1 MVIRPDDTIVVRVA
15 RSEMGQGTLTG
26 LAQLVVEELEGDW
39 SKVTTESITAAQNLA
54 RNRVWGEM
62 GTGGSRG
69 IRISQDYVRRGGA
82 AARLM
87 LLQAAA
93 DAWKV
98 PVAEVSVA
106 KGVVTH
112 AASGRSTT
120 YGKLAEAAS
129 RLTPPDPKDIKLKDP
144 KDWTIAGKPLARLDT
159 ADKLDGRKV
168 YAIDVRLPG
177 MLNAAIKHCP
187 VYGGKLDR
195 YDEAQGGVDAGRAR
209 GREGLGLRPSR
220 SSPTPGGGQRPRSRR
235 CRSSGTRGRA
245 PRRTTRRSPSTCA
258 RA

>member
-1 MVIRPDDTIVVRVA
+1 MTIALDVSRRGFLSGSAAVATGLSLGFPVGEAAAQGAAAAPEVNAWVVIRPDDTIVVRVA

-39 SKVTTESITAAQNLA
+39 SKVTTELITAAQNLA

-159 ADKLDGRKV
+159 ADKLTAARSTRSTCGCPACSTPRSST
-168 YAIDVRLPG
+168 VRS
-177 MLNAAIKHCP
+177 MAASSI
-187 VYGGKLDR
+187 
-195 YDEAQGGVDAGRAR
+195 ATTRAR
-209 GREGLGLRPSR
+209 W
-220 SSPTPGGGQRPRSRR
+220 RR
-235 CRSSGTRGRA
+235 CRACA
-245 PRRTTRRSPSTCA
+245 PS
-258 RA
+258 